1 MRPASALAALALLAP
16 ILAGCTTPEDEAPDV
31 LASFYPLEFLAREI
45 TGGAVSVG
53 VVAQP
58 GVEPHDYEPTPND
71 LKRVSGAKLVLL
83 QGAGFEGWIETVRQ
97 QAPDAR
103 IALATDGLPL
113 RDNEDPE
120 EAAELPKDPHTWLDP
135 LLYAQMARRVQDALN
150 ETFPDRRD
158 AFTPRADALV
168 VELHRLHADLD
179 AGLAQCATRVVV
191 TNHDAFGYLG
201 ARYNLTLIP
210 ILGLD
215 PESEPD
221 PQTLARVAEEA
232 RRHNVTVVYFEE
244 LASPRVAEA
253 LAREIGAR
261 TQVLSPVEGIPPDEP
276 GATYLTKMRDNLA
289 ALREGMRCQ

>member
-1 MRPASALAALALLAP
+1 MRPARALLPTAL
-16 ILAGCTTPEDEAPDV
+16 IALLLAGCVADDEEAPDV

-45 TGGAVSVG
+45 AGDALSVG

-58 GVEPHDYEPTPND
+58 GAEPHDYEPTPND
-71 LKRVSGAKLVLL
+71 MKRVAGARLVLL
-83 QGAGFEGWIETVRQ
+83 QGAGFESWITTVRE

-103 IALATDGLPL
+103 VALATDGLPL
-113 RDNEDPE
+113 RDNDDPE

-135 LLYAQMARRVQDALN
+135 ILYAQMARNVQGALN
-150 ETFPDRRD
+150 ATWPEHAA
-158 AFTPRADALV
+158 AFAPRADALV
-168 VELHRLHADLD
+168 AELHRLHAELEQ
-179 AGLAQCATRVVV
+179 GLAECEVRVVV

-201 ARYNLTLIP
+201 ARYNFTLIP

-253 LAREIGAR
+253 LANEIGAR
-261 TQVLSPVEGIPPDEP
+261 TRVLSPVEGIHPDEP
-276 GATYLTKMRDNLA
+276 GETYLTKMRGNLA
-289 ALREGMRCQ
+289 ALREGMRCR